1 VASAHGV
8 FQQRQDGK
16 DAMIRSDKLN
26 PHGRGDTM
34 FCQRSLTAMTA
45 GAFTIAALSFPAYA
59 VMQDH
64 SGRIVVAE
72 NKPEDKNKPK
82 TNAPKAQPHVIQPRV
97 VQPHVIQHPA
107 GQPNG
112 GQKNFGVQKNVHIQ
126 NNNQTQKNIQIQKN
140 IGVQKNGNP
149 KYVNPNNTGGPKN
162 AHRVFTPHGKNSS
175 VVIAAK
181 IRSAPARGAFR
192 TNIRGRNYSVWRS
205 GYRARYHGGWR
216 TFVAL
221 SALGAMTIGAYEY
234 YPYAYIDAPQDYCDG
249 LTEDGCQMVYDEVE
263 TEEGDAIPQCV
274 AYCPWQ

>member
-1 VASAHGV
+1 
-8 FQQRQDGK
+8 
-16 DAMIRSDKLN
+16 
-26 PHGRGDTM
+26 M
-34 FCQRSLTAMTA
+34 FRQRSLTAITA
-45 GAFTIAALSFPAYA
+45 GAFAIAALSLPAPVVRA
-59 VMQDH
+59 QDH
-64 SGRIVVAE
+64 SGRIVVAD

-82 TNAPKAQPHVIQPRV
+82 SIAPKQ
-97 VQPHVIQHPA
+97 VQPHVIQHPT

-112 GQKNFGVQKNVHIQ
+112 GQKNFGVQKNIHIQ

-140 IGVQKNGNP
+140 IGVQKNVNP
-149 KYVNPNNTGGPKN
+149 KFVNPSGAPHIINPNNTGGPKT
-162 AHRVFTPHGKNSS
+162 AHKVFTPHGKNASI
-175 VVIAAK
+175 VIAPK

-221 SALGAMTIGAYEY
+221 SALGAITIGAYEY

-249 LTEDGCQMVYDEVE
+249 LTEDGCQMVYDDVE
-263 TEEGDAIPQCV
+263 TEEGDVVPQCV

>member
-1 VASAHGV
+1 
-8 FQQRQDGK
+8 
-16 DAMIRSDKLN
+16 
-26 PHGRGDTM
+26 M
-34 FCQRSLTAMTA
+34 FRQRSLTVITA
-45 GAFTIAALSFPAYA
+45 GVFAMAALSIPAYA
-59 VMQDH
+59 VMQDRT
-64 SGRIVVAE
+64 GLIVVAE

-82 TNAPKAQPHVIQPRV
+82 TNVAPK

-107 GQPNG
+107 GPSNG
-112 GQKNFGVQKNVHIQ
+112 GQKNIGVQKNIHIEK
-126 NNNQTQKNIQIQKN
+126 NIQTQKNIQIQKN
-140 IGVQKNGNP
+140 TGGQKNINP
-149 KYVNPNNTGGPKN
+149 KFVNPNNTGGPKT
-162 AHRVFTPHGKNSS
+162 AHKVFTPHGKNSS

-192 TNIRGRNYSVWRS
+192 TSIRGRNYSVWRS

-221 SALGAMTIGAYEY
+221 SALGAITIGAYEY

-263 TEEGDAIPQCV
+263 TEEGDVVPQCV

>member
-1 VASAHGV
+1 
-8 FQQRQDGK
+8 
-16 DAMIRSDKLN
+16 
-26 PHGRGDTM
+26 M
-34 FCQRSLTAMTA
+34 FCHRSLTAVTA
-45 GAFTIAALSFPAYA
+45 GAFAIAALSFPAYVA
-59 VMQDH
+59 VAQDH

-82 TNAPKAQPHVIQPRV
+82 TNVAPK

-112 GQKNFGVQKNVHIQ
+112 GQKNLGVQKNIHIQ
-126 NNNQTQKNIQIQKN
+126 NNNQAQKNIHIEKNIQTQKNIQIQKN
-140 IGVQKNGNP
+140 TGGQKNINP
-149 KYVNPNNTGGPKN
+149 KFVNPNNTGGPKS
-162 AHRVFTPHGKNSS
+162 AHRVFKPSGKNSN

-205 GYRARYHGGWR
+205 GYRARYHGGFR

-221 SALGAMTIGAYEY
+221 SALGALTIGAYEY

-249 LTEDGCQMVYDEVE
+249 QTEDGCQMVYDDVE
-263 TEEGDAIPQCV
+263 TEEGDIVPQCV